1 MGLFKKSIL
10 KKKFFCRTIYLELLY
25 CFYKHRIHLE
35 ICVKYNVEKARNSDM
50 ESVIWHSTMKCIAFV
65 GKIIMVMILASGK
78 YDSEQ
83 VKGILTNMIEIV

>member
-1 MGLFKKSIL
+1 
-10 KKKFFCRTIYLELLY
+10 
-25 CFYKHRIHLE
+25 
-35 ICVKYNVEKARNSDM
+35 M